1 MDTPSRICH
10 HTTPLFDMLLP
21 AYDAHGRLYYPQ
33 YEDAPSARTVE
44 VLPDRARK
52 ATTRSVCA
60 CIDDTF
66 YSYSLRQKKQSSM
79 VVKPHRPSLSATSS
93 VPPPPALAPIPK
105 WTGRAEGEKRGR
117 SRKSVGKDIERSH
130 SRDIAGLA
138 PKPKEMT
145 SAPRFHGV
153 SGNDTQ
159 MLCTILLTIHLLQSE
174 ETLVS
179 IVEAPFMT
187 PPPSLD
193 PATASDYSAFTDIVT
208 PDSTHGLDSR
218 PPSIVP
224 SSFKTSK
231 QFFSST
237 NTSTAS
243 LLSQT
248 APSPK
253 KKFCRSA
260 LFPPVGEEEY
270 PARGLCPHLQVLL
283 MSREPRSK
291 GTKGGLVSMS
301 RSEKARNIRAWSPA
315 VSPPIAVINEQ
326 DPVTA
331 EIRSALDSVISL
343 ELRKDTSSVALAS
356 RVPSDPAHHAILR
369 QPYQFISYFSF
380 ISSSA
385 FKTFSNQ
392 SPIGPE
398 RKCECCAASNAS
410 VKMSCIDEWIEAPY
424 SIRQFRPPARRRA
437 DGSMLRKWCLEWQMV
452 THGKVDCVK
461 DRHESKA
468 PLPRQ
473 KESWKRGK
481 ERWGCGCVDHG
492 FD

>member
-1 MDTPSRICH
+1 
-10 HTTPLFDMLLP
+10 
-21 AYDAHGRLYYPQ
+21 
-33 YEDAPSARTVE
+33 
-44 VLPDRARK
+44 
-52 ATTRSVCA
+52 
-60 CIDDTF
+60 
-66 YSYSLRQKKQSSM
+66 
-79 VVKPHRPSLSATSS
+79 
-93 VPPPPALAPIPK
+93 
-105 WTGRAEGEKRGR
+105 
-117 SRKSVGKDIERSH
+117 
-130 SRDIAGLA
+130 
-138 PKPKEMT
+138 
-145 SAPRFHGV
+145 
-153 SGNDTQ
+153 
-159 MLCTILLTIHLLQSE
+159 
-174 ETLVS
+174 
-179 IVEAPFMT
+179 
-187 PPPSLD
+187 
-193 PATASDYSAFTDIVT
+193 
-208 PDSTHGLDSR
+208 
-218 PPSIVP
+218 
-224 SSFKTSK
+224 
-231 QFFSST
+231 
-237 NTSTAS
+237 
-243 LLSQT
+243 
-248 APSPK
+248 
-253 KKFCRSA
+253 
-260 LFPPVGEEEY
+260 
-270 PARGLCPHLQVLL
+270 
-283 MSREPRSK
+283 
-291 GTKGGLVSMS
+291 
-301 RSEKARNIRAWSPA
+301 
-315 VSPPIAVINEQ
+315 VINEQ